1 MTHLAGLAGVSAI
14 SFAAIFVRY
23 AGTAP
28 GTTTFFRA
36 LYALPFLVIAWLLVK
51 GRDTR
56 PRQVRLMAVA
66 AGTFLAIDLT
76 IWHVSIDAIGAGLAT
91 VLANTQ
97 IVFVGLFAW
106 LISGEKPSRRNLL
119 VAPVIFTGV
128 VLISGLG
135 DAASYGDDPLLGA
148 ITGVIA
154 GFFYGAFIFTLR
166 RSSQGHDA
174 PPAGPVLDA
183 TIGTFLAAVV
193 IAPVFTADFDIAISW
208 PAHGWLIALGFL
220 AQGAG
225 WLLINRALPRLPA
238 IEGSLLILTQP
249 MLTVLWAQLLFDEDL
264 SSLQWTGVALVLVGL
279 VGGLVSRADRP
290 REIRAAET

>member
-174 PPAGPVLDA
+174 RRPDRCS
-183 TIGTFLAAVV
+183 T
-193 IAPVFTADFDIAISW
+193 
-208 PAHGWLIALGFL
+208 
-220 AQGAG
+220 
-225 WLLINRALPRLPA
+225 PRSEP
-238 IEGSLLILTQP
+238 SLLR
-249 MLTVLWAQLLFDEDL
+249 W
-264 SSLQWTGVALVLVGL
+264 SSLRSSPPTSTSP
-279 VGGLVSRADRP
+279 SRGPPTAGSSHSAFSP
-290 REIRAAET
+290 REPVGC